1 MTFIKCKSNSSISFI
16 KERYTMHL
24 CCYNKIYKIFIKS
37 EKPRNMKFTN
47 FLLVLIGIL
56 FLNPRIDFQGF
67 SYPPKYI
74 ISCSTG
80 WSLQWGRGLI
90 GFYSL
95 EAASNLGINSSRYS
109 TRKYERKTISKQKLK
124 NRIISPCR

>member
-1 MTFIKCKSNSSISFI
+1 
-16 KERYTMHL
+16 
-24 CCYNKIYKIFIKS
+24 
-37 EKPRNMKFTN
+37 MKFTN

-56 FLNPRIDFQGF
+56 SLNPRIDFQGF
-67 SYPPKYI
+67 SYVPKYI

-95 EAASNLGINSSRYS
+95 EAASNLGTNSSRYS
-109 TRKYERKTISKQKLK
+109 INKDNRSNRTKAMSKKKLK